1 MRHLEKPIRE
11 VFVDIS
17 NGVLT
22 NLEIDAFIKQTTD
35 KFKLPK
41 LKRLI
46 IDFEQFIKQERAYL
60 IVYFDFMYGDREKF
74 KKDGTV
80 GYEETL
86 NNIVDRYTIKFK
98 NAPEV
103 IHSDYDTSS
112 QEITDFSP
120 LLKEFTT
127 EKTKDNYYQSLPT
140 QSTSFNIIGG
150 LAFGLGGNLFWSVA
164 PILAST
170 FVLKSMNSTKFKKTV
185 GKLSG
190 EYAGDDLDDTSEF
203 SKGLRSFLK
212 SPVYHFHLKLHTLY
226 NLLKEN
232 FSSRSEYVSEPTEK
246 YDSNVSPDNADKSS
260 EISHADEIKKYQK
273 DNYWELVHEYYHNGE
288 EIWEDVYKRI
298 ETERASL
305 GLHKRYKNFLSFKRN
320 KSHYD
325 KRKRKARNN

>member
-1 MRHLEKPIRE
+1 MKHLEKPIRE

-46 IDFEQFIKQERAYL
+46 IDFERYIKQERTDV
-60 IVYFDFMYGDREKF
+60 IVYFEYLYGDREKF
-74 KKDGTV
+74 KKNGIV
-80 GYEETL
+80 GDEETL
-86 NNIVDRYTIKFK
+86 NNIIDRYTIEFK

-120 LLKEFTT
+120 LLKEFSN
-127 EKTKDNYYQSLPT
+127 EITKGKYYQSISSHT
-140 QSTSFNIIGG
+140 
-150 LAFGLGGNLFWSVA
+150 AFGILARSMFGWKGDLIISVA
-164 PILAST
+164 PGIVSA
-170 FVLKSMNSTKFKKTV
+170 FVLKSMNSSKFKKTV
-185 GKLSG
+185 GKLRG
-190 EYAGDDLDDTSEF
+190 EHAGDNLDDTSEF

-232 FSSRSEYVSEPTEK
+232 FSSSDKVSEPTEK
-246 YDSNVSPDNADKSS
+246 YDANVTPDNVDKSS
-260 EISHADEIKKYQK
+260 EISHADKIKKYD
-273 DNYWELVHEYYHNGE
+273 DNYWESAHELFYDGSKWE
-288 EIWEDVYKRI
+288 EVYNDIEKKR
-298 ETERASL
+298 TDL
-305 GLHKRYKNFLSFKRN
+305 GLNKKYANFPSFKRGLQ
-320 KSHYD
+320 YYRD
-325 KRKRKARNN
+325 P